1 MDNNILGIV
10 AIIVSVGSAVI
21 TAINHTRIRSAC
33 CGKKLEASLDIERTT
48 PTSNQ

>member
-21 TAINHTRIRSAC
+21 GVLNHTRIKSMC
-33 CGKKLEASLDIERTT
+33 CDKKIECD
-48 PTSNQ
+48 PQILK